1 MMYPGIATV
10 NGVLVA
16 KTISADKVMP
26 LNAAAV
32 KTLQMQS
39 CVKKSYN
46 YLSI

>member
-1 MMYPGIATV
+1 MYPGIATV

-32 KTLQMQS
+32 RNFTNAIMRE
-39 CVKKSYN
+39 KK
-46 YLSI
+46 L